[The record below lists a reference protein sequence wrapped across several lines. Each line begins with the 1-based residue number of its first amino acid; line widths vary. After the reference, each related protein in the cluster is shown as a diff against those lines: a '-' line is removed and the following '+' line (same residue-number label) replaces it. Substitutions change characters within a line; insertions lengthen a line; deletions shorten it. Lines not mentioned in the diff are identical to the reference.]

1 MFPYK
6 YIAIEGNIG
15 AGKTSLA
22 HILSTKY
29 NAEIALE
36 EFADNSFLAQFY
48 QNPERWAFPLELSF
62 LAERYQQLKQKQD
75 EVAASGGVLVT
86 DYLFEKSLLFAKVNL
101 AGNEMELFNRFYSL
115 MRPTL
120 KSPDIVLYLSR
131 STDALMNNIRK
142 RGRDFEKEISS
153 EYLTKVSAQ
162 YESHLKQEK
171 AVPVLFIESDDLDF
185 VNRGEDLRFILDLLN
200 LKHIDGVK
208 LIKGSSIK

>member
-22 HILSTKY
+22 RILSTVY
-29 NAEIALE
+29 NAELALE
-36 EFADNSFLAQFY
+36 EFADNSFLGKFY

-75 EVAASGGVLVT
+75 EREVSNGTLVT

-101 AGNEMELFNRFYSL
+101 ADNELELFKRFYSL
-115 MRPTL
+115 MKPNL
-120 KSPDIVLYLSR
+120 KSPDLVIYLSR
-131 STDALMNNIRK
+131 STDALVNNIRK

-153 EYLTKVSAQ
+153 EYLSKVTAQ
-162 YESHLKQEK
+162 YEAHLKPEK
-171 AVPVLFIESDDLDF
+171 SLPVLFIKSDQLDF
-185 VNRGEDLRFILDLLN
+185 VNRNEDLRFI
-200 LKHIDGVK
+200 IDQ
-208 LIKGSSIK
+208 ISIKHADGISVLEK